1 MLGKAV
7 TKNLEAASLPDQSAR
22 QRAASGSTLCPV
34 TQLLRGRQQLPPDGI
49 NIRLSTSS
57 PLLSSRCSEKNP
69 GVTAPGFTS
78 DTREKHWS
86 SQVQSFCSRT
96 SGASNDTTG
105 LFRQLLFAM
114 HQYPRMGV
122 SGFSFG

>member
-1 MLGKAV
+1 MSLNGCEAVNSYPQMGTTPDLVRRALSCHLGV
-7 TKNLEAASLPDQSAR
+7 
-22 QRAASGSTLCPV
+22 
-34 TQLLRGRQQLPPDGI
+34 
-49 NIRLSTSS
+49 
-57 PLLSSRCSEKNP
+57 EKNP

-105 LFRQLLFAM
+105 FFSQLLFAM